1 MRVTLN
7 DHSRL
12 PVERLRG
19 GCWNGPRKIHSLLS
33 RLHATLRDTA
43 DVGVSPASRSP
54 INARSEI
61 IGQSV
66 PVQHV
71 VQMLQRYATTD
82 EPVLITG
89 EIGTGKELAD
99 RAIHENSRRHAGLFI
114 AM

>member
-1 MRVTLN
+1 M
-7 DHSRL
+7 
-12 PVERLRG
+12 P
-19 GCWNGPRKIHSLLS
+19 
-33 RLHATLRDTA
+33 
-43 DVGVSPASRSP
+43 PASRSP